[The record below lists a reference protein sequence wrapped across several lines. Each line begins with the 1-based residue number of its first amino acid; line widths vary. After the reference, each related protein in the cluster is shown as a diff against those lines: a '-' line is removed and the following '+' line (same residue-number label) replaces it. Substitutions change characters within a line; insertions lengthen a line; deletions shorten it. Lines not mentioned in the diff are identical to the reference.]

1 MPTYSITE
9 AAGQI
14 ATSATGSPSL
24 STRVQVALIKY
35 AATRS
40 SGATGSEAA
49 YIRRIAN
56 NPAGEANAVLP
67 LAISNITVA
76 ATSDPPTD
84 GELTSGIASI
94 WSFLIG

>member
-1 MPTYSITE
+1 MPAYSITE

-14 ATSATGSPSL
+14 TTSATGSPSL

-35 AATRS
+35 AATRL

-67 LAISNITVA
+67 LVISNITVA
-76 ATSDPPTD
+76 TTSAAPTD
-84 GELTSGIASI
+84 AELTSGIAGI
-94 WSFLIG
+94 WSFLTG